1 MLRYT
6 LEWDPTKAGENLRK
20 HRMSF
25 DRAAEVLLDPLAVSV
40 LDEEHG
46 EGEERWVTL
55 GRDKRG
61 RVVILIHTFVEVSA
75 EGCRVRIISAR
86 KATKREIKQYEE
98 MQL

>member
-6 LEWDPTKAGENLRK
+6 LEWDPIKAGENLRK
-20 HRMSF
+20 HRISF
-25 DRAAEVLLDPLAVSV
+25 DRAAEVLLDPLGVSIV
-40 LDEEHG
+40 DEEHS
-46 EGEERWVTL
+46 EREERWVTL

-75 EGCRVRIISAR
+75 EECRVRIISAR
-86 KATKREIKQYEE
+86 KATKRETKQYEE